1 MANNTYMAVY
11 TTLEDTKAALTLL
24 ETSGFDMGRLSVAG
38 AANGA
43 SKHTV
48 GCYDTGEGLKYS
60 GKSGVLWRQ
69 IAAPLTGSG
78 AFWSLEGGLL
88 LVMGPLVK
96 AIVAGQETSSSVP
109 GTSDFGA
116 GLWGIGIPPDSIA
129 QYEVALR
136 NKQFL
141 LFVDGAVDD
150 IERAHYALTDTR
162 LLNGTLHHGTLDYG
176 SN

>member
-1 MANNTYMAVY
+1 MI
-11 TTLEDTKAALTLL
+11 KAGIQVLDDARRTP
-24 ETSGFDMGRLSVAG
+24 V
-38 AANGA
+38 NP
-43 SKHTV
+43 SKS
-48 GCYDTGEGLKYS
+48 DDK
-60 GKSGVLWRQ
+60 
-69 IAAPLTGSG
+69 IPLV
-78 AFWSLEGGLL
+78 GGLL

-96 AIVAGQETSSSVP
+96 AIVAGQETSSPVP

-129 QYEVALR
+129 QYEVALM